1 MRRQVQDDLAKWEM
15 NAAGDPEAQA
25 DSRSRAHEFAK
36 ILKASTPLVIPGCR
50 ITKSFEAGSQE
61 HPYVPCPHCKEMQ
74 VLDWEN
80 MLSNLDPEHPEKAC
94 FNCVACGVEIHEH
107 HRPAMLARLEFR
119 AHNPAA
125 LRSHRSFWI
134 WSAYSV
140 LQSFERIAR
149 EWLKAKRDS
158 AAEQTFLNDTAGKA
172 YKAVLK
178 ELRTK
183 ARKQGLWLPFF
194 PVEHGGMGLGPLAN
208 ALVQM
213 ELGHS
218 HLGALSMN
226 SQGPDDATMLTLLA
240 HGTDFQKEK
249 YLKPLING
257 EKRICYS
264 MTEKAAGADATGMQ
278 TTAVKDGKGNYVLNG
293 EKWFSSAATAAD
305 IAVVMAKT
313 NPEAPRHQQY
323 STFIVELPNPGYRII
338 RDIPT
343 MAVHGKHYTEMGGG
357 HAEVAIEN
365 LIVPEENLLGG
376 EGMGF
381 AMGQHR
387 LAYGRLRHGM
397 HNVAMAQR
405 ALDLATEHVTKRTTF
420 GKGLEDRQ
428 GVQFMLADCASKI
441 YIARLMLMHI
451 AYKAENGMDIRQEN
465 GMAKVFLANMVHKVV
480 DTAIQL
486 HGALGYSLDTPL
498 AAWYTHI
505 RSQRLVDGPDEVHKW
520 ITGKNVI
527 RAFKKDGT
535 TAAAAGG
542 DLL

>member
-1 MRRQVQDDLAKWEM
+1 MAIDFVIPDDAKEVRARVRQWVQDECIPAEKRLVDGEALA
-15 NAAGDPEAQA
+15 
-25 DSRSRAHEFAK
+25 
-36 ILKASTPLVIPGCR
+36 
-50 ITKSFEAGSQE
+50 
-61 HPYVPCPHCKEMQ
+61 
-74 VLDWEN
+74 
-80 MLSNLDPEHPEKAC
+80 
-94 FNCVACGVEIHEH
+94 
-107 HRPAMLARLEFR
+107 
-119 AHNPAA
+119 
-125 LRSHRSFWI
+125 
-134 WSAYSV
+134 SV
-140 LQSFERIAR
+140 LG
-149 EWLKAKRDS
+149 D
-158 AAEQTFLNDTAGKA
+158 
-172 YKAVLK
+172 
-178 ELRTK
+178 LRKK
-183 ARKQGLWLPFF
+183 ARAQGLWLPFI
-194 PVEHGGMGLGPLAN
+194 PTEHGGMGLGPLAN

-213 ELGHS
+213 ELGQS

-240 HGTDFQKEK
+240 HGTDYQKEK
-249 YLKPLING
+249 FLTPLLNG

-278 TTAVKDGKGNYVLNG
+278 TRAEKDGKGNYVLNG
-293 EKWFSSAATAAD
+293 EKWYSSSANVAD

-313 NPEAPRHQQY
+313 NPDAPRHQQF

-338 RDIPT
+338 RNIPT
-343 MAVHGKHYTEMGGG
+343 MAIHKNYQEAMGAA
-357 HAEVAIEN
+357 HCEIAIED

-376 EGMGF
+376 EGQGF

-405 ALDLATEHVTKRTTF
+405 ALDLATAHVTRRSTF

-428 GVQFMLADCASKI
+428 GVQFMLAECASQL

-451 AYKAENGMDIRQEN
+451 AYKAENGLDIRQEN
-465 GMAKVFLANMVHKVV
+465 GIAKVFLANMVHKVV

-486 HGALGYSLDTPL
+486 HGALGYSTDTPL